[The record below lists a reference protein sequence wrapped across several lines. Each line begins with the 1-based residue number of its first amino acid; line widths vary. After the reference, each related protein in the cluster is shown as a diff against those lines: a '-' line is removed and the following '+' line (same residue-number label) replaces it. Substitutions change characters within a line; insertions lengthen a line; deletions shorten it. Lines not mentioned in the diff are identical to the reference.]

1 MTRRATVAGERA
13 DAIEMPGVARR
24 AAAYR
29 LIFGVT
35 LVLAGAGFVLTYYWH
50 HHHPEVRTASRSPT
64 ARAAATEMRLPK
76 LNLPEAPHDTGTGT
90 EASPITSIPGGAP
103 TTLAVPPVP
112 ALPSLGPMPGT
123 SPGASLPATSL
134 PVTVGAHR
142 REVSPVLIKAP
153 TTVEAPVAPATQP
166 AVEAPQRPTVKVL
179 HASALP
185 AQRFLL
191 PRGSFLD
198 CTLETAVDST
208 LAGLATCL
216 LSADVYGADGTV
228 VLLPRGSRLVG
239 DTHSDVRAGQA
250 RVGITWTEARTP
262 QGLVLPLG
270 APGTDALGRTG
281 VPGSLDRHTTERFGA
296 AVMLS
301 VIDSAV
307 SALVNR
313 RQAGNG
319 VVYNVQ
325 GSRDVATEALRQ
337 SIHIP
342 PTIRVDPGARVD
354 VIVTT
359 DVDFADVYRLVPH
372 ESE

>member
-1 MTRRATVAGERA
+1 MTRPSTVAGERA
-13 DAIEMPGVARR
+13 DAIEMPGTARR

-29 LIFGVT
+29 LLFGLT
-35 LVLAGAGFVLTYYWH
+35 LVVGSAAVVLAYYWH
-50 HHHPEVRTASRSPT
+50 HHHPEVRTAPRSPT

-76 LNLPEAPHDTGTGT
+76 LSLPEAPQGTSADAQPTPTPAGASA
-90 EASPITSIPGGAP
+90 ASPTVA
-103 TTLAVPPVP
+103 PVP
-112 ALPSLGPMPGT
+112 AMP
-123 SPGASLPATSL
+123 ALATVAGS
-134 PVTVGAHR
+134 PVTRPLPGNAVVHH

-153 TTVEAPVAPATQP
+153 TVADPVIQPTASAPPDVPP
-166 AVEAPQRPTVKVL
+166 RPTVKVL
-179 HASALP
+179 HATALP
-185 AQRFLL
+185 SQRFLL

-239 DTHSDVRAGQA
+239 DTHTDVRAGQA
-250 RVGITWTEARTP
+250 RVGITWSEARTP

-270 APGTDALGRTG
+270 APATDSLGRTG
-281 VPGSLDRHTTERFGA
+281 VPGTVDRHTAERFGA

-319 VVYNVQ
+319 IVYNVQ